1 VLIMNGWRR
10 TAAAAGTGLVLAVV
24 TGITVRLYPAL
35 AAFQPLGIYVLAW
48 AAFAAGAW
56 LVLGVSPR
64 RAVPVILL
72 GGIVIQL
79 AAITAPSF
87 GSDDLYRYVWDGRV
101 QAAGI
106 DPYRYVP
113 AAPQLAR
120 LRDPSLWP
128 AGGTYCVGPSL
139 PSGCTLINRP
149 RVPTIYPPVAEAYFT
164 AVSELA
170 PPAGRASLPIQ
181 AAGAL
186 CAVATSFLLVRGL
199 RRLGRDP
206 RLAVFWAWC
215 PVTALQAG
223 NGAHVDVLAAFL
235 TVAALLTLARP
246 GGLTARRALGGGV
259 LLGLAIATKVTPVL
273 AVPAV
278 LRRRPVIVAAAIA
291 GATAAVYLPHLA
303 AVGAKVIGFLPVY
316 LTQGGYGT
324 GGRFELV
331 SLAVPGR
338 WATLAAIAVLAGTGV
353 AVMRRAD
360 PARPWRGAV
369 VMTGVALA
377 VTTPSLLWY
386 PMLLVALVA
395 LDGRAEWLALAAA
408 RYLTPL
414 HPLRSEP
421 GLTQHWAGQL
431 GYGAAL
437 MVIAAV
443 SLRRW
448 QLSRPQDERPEAAG
462 DRADATLAA

>member
-1 VLIMNGWRR
+1 
-10 TAAAAGTGLVLAVV
+10 
-24 TGITVRLYPAL
+24 
-35 AAFQPLGIYVLAW
+35 
-48 AAFAAGAW
+48 
-56 LVLGVSPR
+56 
-64 RAVPVILL
+64 
-72 GGIVIQL
+72 
-79 AAITAPSF
+79 
-87 GSDDLYRYVWDGRV
+87 
-101 QAAGI
+101 
-106 DPYRYVP
+106 
-113 AAPQLAR
+113 
-120 LRDPSLWP
+120 
-128 AGGTYCVGPSL
+128 
-139 PSGCTLINRP
+139 
-149 RVPTIYPPVAEAYFT
+149 
-164 AVSELA
+164 
-170 PPAGRASLPIQ
+170 
-181 AAGAL
+181 
-186 CAVATSFLLVRGL
+186 
-199 RRLGRDP
+199 
-206 RLAVFWAWC
+206 
-215 PVTALQAG
+215 
-223 NGAHVDVLAAFL
+223 VDVLAAFL

-246 GGLTARRALGGGV
+246 GALTARRALGGGV

-303 AVGAKVIGFLPVY
+303 AVGAKVIGFMPVY

-338 WATLAAIAVLAGTGV
+338 WATVAAIAVLAGTGV

-395 LDGRAEWLALAAA
+395 VDGRAEWLALAAA
-408 RYLTPL
+408 RYLTPM

-448 QLSRPQDERPEAAG
+448 QLSRPEGERPETAD
-462 DRADATLAA
+462 DRAGATLAA